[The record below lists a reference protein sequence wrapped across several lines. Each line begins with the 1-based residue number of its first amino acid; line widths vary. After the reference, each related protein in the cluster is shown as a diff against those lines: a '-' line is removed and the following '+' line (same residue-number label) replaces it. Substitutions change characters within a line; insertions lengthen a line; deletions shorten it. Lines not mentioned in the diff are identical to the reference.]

1 MVDNN
6 TEAPRAASGMNGMS
20 EQHNPGGG
28 LPDPDEEAARLEARV
43 AEALDL
49 ARRGGADQAEATAS
63 LQGGLNV
70 TVRLGEVE
78 TIEHTR
84 DRGLSVTVYIG
95 RAKGHASSADLSDRS
110 LRDSVESAL
119 DIARYTAEDPCNG
132 LADADRMASDFPD
145 LDLWHP
151 RSLDADEAIERCQ
164 VMEAAGRENPAIRNS
179 EGASVSGSFGVT
191 VYGNS
196 HGFLGRNDG
205 TRYGQSCV
213 LIAGEGS
220 GMQRDYWYDSRRSF
234 DDLEP
239 AETTGRRAA
248 ERTLARLDARKLST
262 RRVPVLFESDI
273 ARGLLGH
280 FVGGISGGALY
291 RNASFLKDT
300 LGQALFP
307 AWLHLV
313 ERPFLPRGPGSTSF
327 DGEGVAVSDRAIV
340 ESGVLGSYILSSYS
354 ARRLGLETTGNA
366 GGVHNLCVEGEL
378 TPQAE
383 LLERLG
389 TGLLVTEVM
398 GQGVRMV
405 TGDYSRGASG
415 FWVENGAIAHPVEEV
430 TIAGN
435 LKDMFAGISAVG
447 DDVDTRANIQCGSI
461 LVGEM
466 TVAGS

>member
-1 MVDNN
+1 
-6 TEAPRAASGMNGMS
+6 MS
-20 EQHNPGGG
+20 EQHTPAGE
-28 LPDPDEEAARLEARV
+28 LPDRDEEAARLEARV
-43 AEALDL
+43 TEALDL

-110 LRDSVESAL
+110 LRESVAHAL

-132 LADADRMASDFPD
+132 LADANRMARDFPD

-151 RSLDADEAIERCQ
+151 RTLGADEAIERCRA
-164 VMEAAGRENPAIRNS
+164 MEAAGREDPAIRNS

-205 TRYGQSCV
+205 TRFGQSCV
-213 LIAGEGS
+213 LIAGEGG
-220 GMQRDYWYDSRRSF
+220 GMQRDYWYDSRRRF
-234 DDLEP
+234 EDLESP
-239 AETTGRRAA
+239 ETTGRRAA
-248 ERTLARLDARKLST
+248 ARTTRRLDARKLST
-262 RRVPVLFESDI
+262 RRVPVLFEPDI

-280 FVGGISGGALY
+280 FVGGVSGGALY
-291 RNASFLKDT
+291 RNASFLKDA
-300 LGQALFP
+300 LGEALFP
-307 AWLHLV
+307 DWLHLV

-327 DGEGVAVSDRAIV
+327 DGEGVAVSDRRLV
-340 ESGVLGSYILSSYS
+340 EAGELKSYVLSSYS

-378 TPQAE
+378 TPASA
-383 LLERLG
+383 LLDRLG

-415 FWVENGAIAHPVEEV
+415 FWVEDGEIAYPVEEV

-435 LKDMFAGISAVG
+435 LRAMFAGISAVG
-447 DDVDTRANIQCGSI
+447 DDVDERANIQCGSI